1 MKHTLK
7 IWEKIVALADNIWW
21 TRKARIQTE
30 KRLLSNAFQSQLILL
45 WYSFFSVAVSVY
57 YLKNPQNGTESI
69 SWIVYS
75 VLVLCISGF
84 INGLSFKERA
94 SLVKEC
100 YESLNSLIHQASQP
114 NVDISI
120 LASTYESKLNACEN
134 HTDKDFAIALCQ
146 EYWASTES
154 VRQISKKFH
163 SDTAENKTLPR
174 QALTRIPTSHH
185 WFLAVSYFTNR
196 FFTLLF
202 FYSLP
207 VLIWC
212 LLRYS
217 MCATTSASAGG

>member
-1 MKHTLK
+1 M
-7 IWEKIVALADNIWW
+7 ALADNIWW

-30 KRLLSNAFQSQLILL
+30 KRLLSNAFQSQTILL

-57 YLKNPQNGTESI
+57 YLKNPQNGTEAI

-100 YESLNSLIHQASQP
+100 YESLNSLIHQASYP
-114 NVDISI
+114 NADIEN
-120 LASTYESKLNACEN
+120 LAATYESKLNACEN

-146 EYWASTES
+146 EYWASTKS
-154 VRQISKKFH
+154 IRQVSKKFH
-163 SDTAENKTLPR
+163 LDTSENKKIPK
-174 QALTRIPTSHH
+174 QALTRLPTSHH
-185 WFLAVSYFTNR
+185 WFLAVSYFATR

-202 FYSLP
+202 FYALP
-207 VLIWC
+207 VLIWF
-212 LLRYS
+212 LLRS
-217 MCATTSASAGG
+217 SNFVTTSVSAGG